1 MIQRL
6 LNEVSA
12 HLTSGAKA
20 GVQQAAAKL
29 ALIAAIGS
37 NPAFALDMSR
47 WRCRRRNSLNEIN
60 RRLGIDVTSES

>member
-29 ALIAAIGS
+29 ARIAAIGS

-47 WRCRRRNSLNEIN
+47 
-60 RRLGIDVTSES
+60 